1 MIIVFCFTL
10 WTEYAGHA
18 KEIGLNLDVEQW
30 DGIVICSGDG
40 LVYEVSYVYHLAHQQ
55 HVSSEWSTVGSG
67 DIFMLC
73 SQSTDY
79 GPRSVSENNYFLPC
93 PNLEYLKK
101 SFGYKGELVWNQ
113 LPTYIENSLP
123 SFKTA
128 LDNHLL

>member
-1 MIIVFCFTL
+1 M

-55 HVSSEWSTVGSG
+55 HVSSEWSAVGSG
-67 DIFMLC
+67 DIFTLC

-79 GPRSVSENNYFLPC
+79 GPRSVSENNLLFPAMSKSRIS
-93 PNLEYLKK
+93 KK
-101 SFGYKGELVWNQ
+101 ELW
-113 LPTYIENSLP
+113 L
-123 SFKTA
+123 
-128 LDNHLL
+128 